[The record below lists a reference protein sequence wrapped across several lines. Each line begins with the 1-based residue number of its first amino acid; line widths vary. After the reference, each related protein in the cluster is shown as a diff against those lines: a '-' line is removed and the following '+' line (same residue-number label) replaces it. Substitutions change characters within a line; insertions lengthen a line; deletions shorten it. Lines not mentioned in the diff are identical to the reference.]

1 MAQRR
6 DIRGLAASTVDL
18 STVFGVGYFSGADTE
33 KQKNVL
39 LNLRGLNAMAVS
51 ERDLHAAVYEAIL
64 RGRPGCGTQVDLLV
78 GLGTEK
84 AFADRGL
91 PVWHDEPR
99 FSHVTLFGAE
109 DSPSAGRTG
118 MGLEDTGASSANVG
132 HKLEQVTSAE
142 DKTAVLSSCLGDEI
156 ASTML
161 LGKEH
166 VKPDV
171 PLTDLGVDSLVAVD
185 LRAWFFKELGINVPV
200 LRILNGDSIRA
211 ICKTVL
217 LEFNALS

>member
-6 DIRGLAASTVDL
+6 DIRGLAASTMDL

-51 ERDLHAAVYEAIL
+51 ERDLHASMYEAIL
-64 RGRPGCGTQVDLLV
+64 RGRPACGSQMDLLV
-78 GLGTEK
+78 GLGTAT
-84 AFADRGL
+84 AFTHRGL
-91 PVWHDEPR
+91 PVWHEEPR
-99 FSHVTLFGAE
+99 FSHVTSFGIE
-109 DSPSAGRTG
+109 DASRADRDGGGAG
-118 MGLEDTGASSANVG
+118 ETGAASINVG
-132 HKLEQVTSAE
+132 HKLEQVSSAE

-161 LGKEH
+161 LDKAR
-166 VKPDV
+166 VKADV

-211 ICKTVL
+211 ICKSAL
-217 LEFNALS
+217 LEFNALV

>member
-64 RGRPGCGTQVDLLV
+64 RGRPGGGTQVDLLV
-78 GLGTEK
+78 GLGTET
-84 AFADRGL
+84 AFAHRDL

-99 FSHVTLFGAE
+99 FSHVTLFGTEGTRRA
-109 DSPSAGRTG
+109 DKNGG
-118 MGLEDTGASSANVG
+118 GLEDTGASAVNVG
-132 HKLEQVTSAE
+132 LKLGQVNSAE

-161 LGKEH
+161 LDKAH
-166 VKPDV
+166 MKSDV

-211 ICKTVL
+211 LCKAAL